1 MARTKLFD
9 EALILNKAM
18 NLFWEKGYNATSAQ
32 DLVDGLNIS
41 RSSLYDTFG
50 DKHSLFVK
58 ALKLYREERIDPVL
72 NGLESASDM
81 EQYIRDVFTTVKDDA
96 LNDTCSKGCFMVN
109 SAVEMAPTDPEIA
122 SIVYGIMVD
131 TEKAITQAI
140 AIGQERG
147 LFSTKHSA
155 QSLARFV
162 FNALNGLRVTVKF
175 DTDKRMFDDIV
186 DVSLAALKVS

>member
-9 EALILNKAM
+9 EALILDKAM

-58 ALKLYREERIDPVL
+58 ALKRYRQERIDPVL
-72 NGLESASDM
+72 NGLDSAGDV
-81 EQYIRDVFTTVKDDA
+81 EQYIRDVFVAVKDEA
-96 LNDTCSKGCFMVN
+96 LNDACSKGCFMVN
-109 SAVEMAPTDPEIA
+109 SAVEMAPVDPEIA
-122 SIVYGIMVD
+122 SIVHAIMID
-131 TEKAITQAI
+131 TESAVAKAIEK
-140 AIGQERG
+140 GQKQG
-147 LFSTKHSA
+147 LFTTSHSA
-155 QSLARFV
+155 QSLARFI
-162 FNALNGLRVTVKF
+162 FNAINGLRVTVKF

-186 DVSLAALKVS
+186 DVSLAALKV

>member
-72 NGLESASDM
+72 NGLASANDM
-81 EQYIRDVFTTVKDDA
+81 EQYIRDVFTTVKEDA
-96 LNDTCSKGCFMVN
+96 LNDACSKGCFMVN

-122 SIVYGIMVD
+122 SIVQGIMVD
-131 TEKAITQAI
+131 TEKTITQAI
-140 AIGQERG
+140 TLGQERG
-147 LFSTKHSA
+147 LFSTRHSA

-175 DTDKRMFDDIV
+175 DTDKRMFEDIV
-186 DVSLAALKVS
+186 DVSLAALKI